1 MNKKDP
7 ENQQKELISKL
18 IKQIRYER
26 HWTQKEFGEI
36 LGVSDQAIRAYES
49 QKRLP
54 KPELISK
61 ICSYVNMSYFE
72 FMAHCNPHSSNFGR
86 PIGTPN
92 WRNSIR
98 LSTGDYIREI
108 RKAREMTQEELA
120 EKIGVTK
127 AMVSSYETGK
137 CHPKISML
145 NRISEALQ
153 VSFDELITGYIRE
166 VCDPDVSSPKK
177 NEFKVKSNVCI
188 DANNLDKF
196 PADEKPLDEEID
208 DGKERVIYSVET
220 FTNQAIGN
228 SIEIET
234 PIVKQLELLNSA
246 GQKKVFEYIKDLLS
260 IPAYQRR
267 ETICQ
272 EQQKTQVPSESD
284 QTEPGKQE

>member
-1 MNKKDP
+1 
-7 ENQQKELISKL
+7 
-18 IKQIRYER
+18 
-26 HWTQKEFGEI
+26 
-36 LGVSDQAIRAYES
+36 
-49 QKRLP
+49 
-54 KPELISK
+54 
-61 ICSYVNMSYFE
+61 
-72 FMAHCNPHSSNFGR
+72 
-86 PIGTPN
+86 
-92 WRNSIR
+92 
-98 LSTGDYIREI
+98 
-108 RKAREMTQEELA
+108 MTQEELA

-145 NRISEALQ
+145 YRISEALQ

-220 FTNQAIGN
+220 FTNPAIGN

-260 IPAYQRR
+260 IPAYHRR